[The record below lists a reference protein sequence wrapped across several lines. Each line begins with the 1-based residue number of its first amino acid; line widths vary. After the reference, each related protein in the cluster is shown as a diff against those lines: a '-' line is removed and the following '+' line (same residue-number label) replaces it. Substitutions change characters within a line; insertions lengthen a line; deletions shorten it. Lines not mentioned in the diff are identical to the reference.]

1 MLRRIR
7 DNARTLRPTEKEV
20 IRMYEYEV
28 VNRKTGE
35 IKNIY
40 GYNVSD
46 AFSRLA
52 HLEEFAASTD
62 WIVTF
67 GTYID

>member
-1 MLRRIR
+1 MYNKHR
-7 DNARTLRPTEKEV
+7 NTSTTNKPTGKEV

-52 HLEEFAASTD
+52 HLKEFATATD
-62 WIVTF
+62 WIVTY